1 MQATT
6 ILLLLLIAVSPT
18 FSEIVFEDVSLGFND
33 GYKKRKWAP
42 LNITV
47 RSQNEPNTFTGEL
60 IVEVRNLNSDEPIY
74 QYATP
79 LQLSKTDRKH
89 KRLYIYCPK
98 KDIKI
103 IAQLLPRDDSE
114 QGIQAYN
121 SDTLVKYELTPQTQI
136 KNRDYFVLVLAP
148 SGDKIAKFADKMKL
162 KLNETQDVDETQ
174 AHVRYLPNSR
184 AMPTQWAG
192 YSAVDLLIIREASLT
207 DRRISTSQQNALLNW
222 VQHGG
227 TLLLSGGSN
236 YQYLQ
241 GSFLEQYLPVK
252 LIHDETKDSVPPILK
267 QQFGLDTTSKPNDVH
282 TPYKNIYF
290 EPKKGCQTLI
300 GTDDQI
306 YIAKRNFGSG
316 QIICLAFDYNA
327 PPFSNLKAG
336 EIFWRWLLMTHGKSS
351 KRFADKYAPY
361 REHEKKINELFLS
374 KMPTQVPLIKL
385 LTII

>member
-136 KNRDYFVLVLAP
+136 KNRDY
-148 SGDKIAKFADKMKL
+148 
-162 KLNETQDVDETQ
+162 
-174 AHVRYLPNSR
+174 
-184 AMPTQWAG
+184 
-192 YSAVDLLIIREASLT
+192 
-207 DRRISTSQQNALLNW
+207 
-222 VQHGG
+222 
-227 TLLLSGGSN
+227 
-236 YQYLQ
+236 
-241 GSFLEQYLPVK
+241 
-252 LIHDETKDSVPPILK
+252 
-267 QQFGLDTTSKPNDVH
+267 
-282 TPYKNIYF
+282 
-290 EPKKGCQTLI
+290 
-300 GTDDQI
+300 
-306 YIAKRNFGSG
+306 
-316 QIICLAFDYNA
+316 
-327 PPFSNLKAG
+327 
-336 EIFWRWLLMTHGKSS
+336 
-351 KRFADKYAPY
+351 
-361 REHEKKINELFLS
+361 
-374 KMPTQVPLIKL
+374 
-385 LTII
+385 